1 MEFVNMTIDGQNV
14 SVPKNYTVLQAARMV
29 GVHVPQLC
37 YHPELKVEGSCRVCL
52 VEVEGARSLVAS
64 CVYPVAEG
72 MKVRT
77 NTANVRETRKL
88 IVELLLANHPED
100 CLSCQRNN
108 NCELQTIAADLG
120 IREVRFKGEKRAP
133 HMDTSNPSL
142 ERDAQKCILC
152 TRCVRACSER
162 QGLDIYASTNRGF
175 KTLVEPAF
183 GLDLADVA
191 CTYCGQC
198 AAVCPTASIVEKDDT
213 QLVWDAL
220 ADPTKHVIVQT
231 APSVRVALGEPF
243 GLKPGNVVTGK
254 MVAALRRLGFDRVFD
269 TDFSADLTI
278 MEEGHEL
285 LDRLKNKGVLPM
297 ITSCSPGWIN
307 FIEVLYPE
315 LLPHLSTAKSPQGM
329 FGAMVKTYYPEKMG
343 IDPKSIFSVSVMP
356 CTAKKAEA
364 KRPQLCGED
373 GCPDVDVVITTRELA
388 RMIKEAGLD
397 FVNLPEEKY
406 DDPMGISSGA
416 GLIFGSTGGGME
428 AALRTVFELVTG
440 RELPGIDFKDVRGLD
455 GLKEATL
462 DLDGTKVKIAV
473 CHTLMQAR
481 EMMERVKA
489 GTADYHFIEVMA
501 CPGGCISGGGQP
513 QPINEEIRKQR
524 MGAMYD
530 ADANMV
536 LRKSHENPAIKE
548 LYDSWLGKP
557 LGEKAHHLLHTHFGE
572 QKGRLK

>member
-1 MEFVNMTIDGQNV
+1 MESINMTIDGQSV
-14 SVPKNYTVLQAARMV
+14 SVPKDYTVLQAARMV
-29 GVHVPQLC
+29 GVRIPQLC
-37 YHPELKVEGSCRVCL
+37 YHPELKLEGSCRVCL

-77 NTANVRETRKL
+77 NTASVRETRKMV
-88 IVELLLANHPED
+88 VELLLSNHPED
-100 CLSCQRNN
+100 CLACQKNN
-108 NCELQTIAADLG
+108 DCELQTIAADLG
-120 IREVRFKGEKRAP
+120 IREVRFKGEQREQK
-133 HMDTSNPSL
+133 MDTSNPSL

-152 TRCVRACSER
+152 TRCARACSER

-183 GLDLADVA
+183 GLDLSDVA

-220 ADPTKHVIVQT
+220 SDPTKHVIIQT

-364 KRPQLCGED
+364 KRPQLCSIE

-416 GLIFGSTGGGME
+416 GLIFGSTGGVME

-440 RELPGIDFKDVRGLD
+440 KELPGVDFKDVRGLD
-455 GLKEATL
+455 GLKEASI

-524 MGAMYD
+524 MGAMYE
-530 ADANMV
+530 ADAKMV

-557 LGEKAHHLLHTHFGE
+557 LGEKAHHLLHTHFAE